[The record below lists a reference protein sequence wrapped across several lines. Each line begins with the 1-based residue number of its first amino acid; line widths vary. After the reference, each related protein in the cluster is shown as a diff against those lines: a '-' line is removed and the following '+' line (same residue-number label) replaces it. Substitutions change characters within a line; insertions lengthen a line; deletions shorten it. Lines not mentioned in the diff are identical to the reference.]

1 MNETEARDRICRYG
15 KELYDK
21 GLVSGTGGNIS
32 VLIEDRMICTPTG
45 ISLGALDPI
54 SLACVRITGE
64 HISGARPT
72 KEVPMHLAVYTA
84 NTGACAVVHTH
95 SPFAVTYSCTGE
107 VDALIPIYTSGM
119 LAKVGHVKLVP
130 FRVPGSQALG
140 DLIRENIPN
149 FRALLLENHGVI
161 IAGKTLEEAV
171 ITAGEIE
178 DNLRIYFISG
188 QRARPLREA

>member
-1 MNETEARDRICRYG
+1 MNEQEARERICQYG
-15 KELYDK
+15 KDLYDK

-32 VLIEDRMICTPTG
+32 VRIEDRMICTPTG
-45 ISLGALDPI
+45 VSLGGLDPI
-54 SLACVRITGE
+54 TLACVRLTGE

-72 KEVPMHLAVYTA
+72 KEVPMHLAVYSA

-107 VDALIPIYTSGM
+107 VNALIPIYTPGM
-119 LAKVGHVKLVP
+119 LAKVGQVKLVP

-140 DLIRENIPN
+140 DLIRENITS

-171 ITAGEIE
+171 ITASEIE
-178 DNLRIYFISG
+178 DNLRIFFISG
-188 QRARPLREA
+188 QKARSLKGL